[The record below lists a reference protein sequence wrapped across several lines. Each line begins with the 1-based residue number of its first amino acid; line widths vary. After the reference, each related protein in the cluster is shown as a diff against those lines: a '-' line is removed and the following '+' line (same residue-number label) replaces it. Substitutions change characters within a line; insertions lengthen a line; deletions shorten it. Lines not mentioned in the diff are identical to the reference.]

1 MNAAIEAFQSAAW
14 SILDNYS
21 ANDAE
26 KLSEIQDEVNELSV
40 LLGTI
45 QTTKSVTKQGV
56 VNGIKSFF
64 STKKSKGEHEMT
76 EEELKKA
83 LGEALTPISERL
95 EKLENPKSGD
105 DDELTDEEKKKK
117 EEEAAAAKKKVKKEA
132 FTAEDITKAVQ
143 EAVAPLNE
151 KVEALEKARFSNNQE
166 QNYTTEVEK
175 SEVPSYVDAVFPVS
189 E

>member
-1 MNAAIEAFQSAAW
+1 
-14 SILDNYS
+14 
-21 ANDAE
+21 
-26 KLSEIQDEVNELSV
+26 
-40 LLGTI
+40 
-45 QTTKSVTKQGV
+45 
-56 VNGIKSFF
+56 
-64 STKKSKGEHEMT
+64 MT